1 MKLALFD
8 FDGTIS
14 ERDSLPDFIVFAVG
28 RWRFVGGLFWLSPVL
43 LAYLLKLIPNHRA
56 KQKLLA
62 HFFAGWSIQQFKQVA
77 SDYAVTRLPQIIR
90 PKALKCIRQHLQSGD
105 AVWVVSASPENWLQD
120 WCQSLGI
127 GLLAT
132 RLEVDGERLTGKFDG
147 KNCHGEEKVAR
158 IKAQLSLESFSSI
171 YAYGDSSGDL
181 AMFKLAD
188 QHFYKP
194 FR

>member
-14 ERDSLPDFIVFAVG
+14 ERDSLPDFIVFTVG
-28 RWRFVGGLFWLSPVL
+28 WWRFVWGLFWLSPVL

-77 SDYAVTRLPQIIR
+77 SDYASARLPQIIR
-90 PKALKCIRQHLQSGD
+90 PKALECIRQHLQSGD
-105 AVWVVSASPENWLQD
+105 TVWVVSASPENWLQD

-132 RLEVDGERLTGKFDG
+132 RLEVDGERLTGKFEG

-158 IKAQLSLESFSSI
+158 IKAQLPLESFSSI

-188 QHFYKP
+188 QQFYKP